1 MNNPQCKEWL
11 ARLYRSGQ
19 YTDLTIICDGHTFNV
34 HKSVICMQS
43 SFFEKACKKN
53 AFMEGETGVV
63 DLPGDDPAAVKAML
77 ESFYLSSYSYDP
89 KHPQWSLH
97 TKVAAL
103 ADKYDIKPLR
113 SLAQELLGKAKH
125 EVPKHEVEFATAIQW
140 TYENT
145 ASDDQIRRT
154 LVQMAVDHLN
164 HLLKNESFSNIV
176 AQVPELGRDILV
188 ENQERTDMTRKMA
201 LISKYTY
208 KCIHCDSGW
217 ALLHVE
223 DRTQNCPRCDTSQ
236 LAQWDWMFIYQWD
249 CSICGYIIGSSNDN
263 ETVAGDEWICPRCGG
278 QGFKCSNKLIY

>member
-1 MNNPQCKEWL
+1 MAADTNNPQCKEWL
-11 ARLYRSGQ
+11 ARLYQSGQ

-125 EVPKHEVEFATAIQW
+125 EVPNYEVEFATAIQW

-145 ASDDQIRRT
+145 ASDDQTRRT
-154 LVQMAVDHLN
+154 LVQMAVDDLN

-176 AQVPELGRDILV
+176 AQAGPYCMLRI
-188 ENQERTDMTRKMA
+188 A
-201 LISKYTY
+201 LKIVRVAIPAGGPDGIGCAFT
-208 KCIHCDSGW
+208 SGI
-217 ALLHVE
+217 AATVITSLARVITMKLLREMSGHVQDAE
-223 DRTQNCPRCDTSQ
+223 DKASRIP
-236 LAQWDWMFIYQWD
+236 
-249 CSICGYIIGSSNDN
+249 
-263 ETVAGDEWICPRCGG
+263 
-278 QGFKCSNKLIY
+278 K